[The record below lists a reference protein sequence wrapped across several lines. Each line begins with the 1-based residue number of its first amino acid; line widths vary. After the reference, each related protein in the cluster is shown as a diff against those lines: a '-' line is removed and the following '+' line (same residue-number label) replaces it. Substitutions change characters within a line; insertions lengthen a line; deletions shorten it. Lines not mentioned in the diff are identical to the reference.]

1 MPRGTAKNKNKKIK
15 KKKDSAQAVGEVEP
29 PSPTTGPTAGEMVM
43 GRGKQESGFACVM
56 LKFEEPVRQKV
67 SEFRERW
74 R

>member
-1 MPRGTAKNKNKKIK
+1 M
-15 KKKDSAQAVGEVEP
+15 
-29 PSPTTGPTAGEMVM
+29 TGQTAGEMVM